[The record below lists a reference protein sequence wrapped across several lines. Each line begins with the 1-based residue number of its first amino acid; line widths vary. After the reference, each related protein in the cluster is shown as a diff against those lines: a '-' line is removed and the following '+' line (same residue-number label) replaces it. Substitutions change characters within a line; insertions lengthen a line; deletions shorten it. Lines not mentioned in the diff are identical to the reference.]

1 MPKEEGASEEK
12 VTALETLRM
21 EAGSDSRED
30 EDDDEAEGESVHF
43 ERVKP
48 IQQHENKDEPNDYE
62 DGGQVEC
69 LADDGASNKKGF
81 TKEQKFTREMLEGK
95 QSNHQNSVI
104 SSENDA
110 ICSVEI
116 QSQIVA
122 EAGEDQDQDISLQH
136 ILDE

>member
-12 VTALETLRM
+12 DPALETLKM

-30 EDDDEAEGESVHF
+30 DDDEEAEGDSEHF

-48 IQQHENKDEPNDYE
+48 VQQHQNKDEPNDYE

-69 LADDGASNKKGF
+69 LADDGSNSKKGL
-81 TKEQKFTREMLEGK
+81 TRDQKFTREMLEGK

-104 SSENDA
+104 SSENDV
-110 ICSVEI
+110 ICSVEM
-116 QSQIVA
+116 QSHIVA
-122 EAGEDQDQDISLQH
+122 EAGEDQD
-136 ILDE
+136 